1 MKKSMIKPVS
11 VLIALLTAAGGAGIG
26 VYAVNSADTTQ
37 VQETEKKSNEINEK
51 DKEEEFE
58 RNLKDETVYVLSSAD
73 GTAEKIIV
81 SDWLKNILNS
91 SEISDCTELD
101 DIVNVKGDETF
112 TDGKWN
118 SDGSDIYYT
127 GTIEKS
133 LPVTMSVSYTLDGQ
147 SVSPE
152 EIKGKSG
159 EVTIRFSYR
168 NNQKETVTVD
178 GEKKEMYVPFA
189 VITGVILDSKSFKNV
204 EVTNGKLLSDGD
216 RTVIAGYSLP
226 GMRDNLGINS
236 KDVEIPDF
244 FEISAKV
251 NNFELSETIT
261 IITNEAFNNIDFDGD
276 GELGEIDSL
285 SELSEA
291 ADQLCDGSDKLYDG
305 LSQLLE
311 KSSELVNGI
320 DKLTEGSVRLKDGT
334 EELAQGLDALKKN
347 SEALNMGSRQV
358 FDALLETANT
368 QLKAAGMEV
377 PSLTPD
383 NYRDILK
390 GILND
395 LDESNIQM
403 AARQQ
408 VEQVV
413 REKEN
418 EIQSAVT
425 EAVKAEVTLKVKEAV
440 KENITAQVL
449 TSLQLTPE
457 SYEQG
462 VKTGAVSAAQQS
474 QIAAAIEAQMGSQ
487 AAQDAIA
494 QNLETQMQSEEVAKI
509 ISEKTEEQIDMIVD
523 ENMKSEEIINQVS
536 TAKSGRERIQDL
548 LMQLDS
554 YNQFYTGL
562 KTYTSGVDQAANGAL
577 QLKEGTAQL
586 CDGIITL
593 RDSAPALIDGIT
605 QLRDGSIE
613 LSEGMHKFKDE
624 GVQKI
629 IDALD
634 GDLKGLL
641 DNLKASKKASEKYNT
656 FSGIDESMDGK
667 VKFVYRTESIK

>member
-178 GEKKEMYVPFA
+178 GEKKEMYVPFV
-189 VITGVILDSKSFKNV
+189 VITGVILDSESFKNV

-276 GELGEIDSL
+276 GELGELDSL
-285 SELSEA
+285 SELSDA

-358 FDALLETANT
+358 FDVLLETANT

>member
-159 EVTIRFSYR
+159 EVTIRFSYK

-189 VITGVILDSKSFKNV
+189 VITGVILDSDSFKNV

-276 GELGEIDSL
+276 GELGELDSL
-285 SELSEA
+285 SELSDA

-358 FDALLETANT
+358 FDVLLETANT

-383 NYRDILK
+383 NYEDILK

-629 IDALD
+629 IDSLD

>member
-73 GTAEKIIV
+73 GTTEKIIV

-159 EVTIRFSYR
+159 EVTIRFSYK

-189 VITGVILDSKSFKNV
+189 VITGVILDSDSFKNV

-276 GELGEIDSL
+276 GELGELDSL

-383 NYRDILK
+383 NYEDILK

-395 LDESNIQM
+395 LEESNIQR

-494 QNLETQMQSEEVAKI
+494 QNLETQMQSEEVTKI

>member
-189 VITGVILDSKSFKNV
+189 VITGVILDSDSFKNV

-276 GELGEIDSL
+276 GELGELDSL

-383 NYRDILK
+383 NYEDILK

-395 LDESNIQM
+395 LEESNIQM

-494 QNLETQMQSEEVAKI
+494 QNLETQMQSEEVTKI

-548 LMQLDS
+548 LTQLDS

>member
-189 VITGVILDSKSFKNV
+189 VITGVILDSESFKNV

-226 GMRDNLGINS
+226 GMRDNLEINS

-276 GELGEIDSL
+276 GELGELDSL

-358 FDALLETANT
+358 FDVLLETANT

-383 NYRDILK
+383 NYEDILK

-629 IDALD
+629 IDSLD

>member
-189 VITGVILDSKSFKNV
+189 VITGVILDSDSFKNV

-236 KDVEIPDF
+236 KDIEIPDF

-276 GELGEIDSL
+276 GELGELDSL
-285 SELSEA
+285 SEFSDA

-358 FDALLETANT
+358 FDVLLETANT

-383 NYRDILK
+383 NYEDILK

-474 QIAAAIEAQMGSQ
+474 QIAAAIEAQIGSQ

-494 QNLETQMQSEEVAKI
+494 QNLETQMRSEEVTKI

-548 LMQLDS
+548 LTQLDS

>member
-189 VITGVILDSKSFKNV
+189 VITGVILDSESFKNV

-226 GMRDNLGINS
+226 GMRDNLEINS

-276 GELGEIDSL
+276 GELGELDSL

-383 NYRDILK
+383 NYEDILK

-562 KTYTSGVDQAANGAL
+562 KTYTSGVDQTANGAL

-629 IDALD
+629 IDSLD

>member
-73 GTAEKIIV
+73 GTTEKIIV

-189 VITGVILDSKSFKNV
+189 VITGVILDSDSFKNV

-261 IITNEAFNNIDFDGD
+261 IITNEAFNNIYFDGD
-276 GELGEIDSL
+276 GELGELDSL

-358 FDALLETANT
+358 FDVLLETANT

-383 NYRDILK
+383 NYEDILK

-548 LMQLDS
+548 LTQLDS

>member
-189 VITGVILDSKSFKNV
+189 VITGVILDSESFKNV

-226 GMRDNLGINS
+226 GMRDNLEINS

-276 GELGEIDSL
+276 GELGELDSL
-285 SELSEA
+285 SELSDA

-358 FDALLETANT
+358 FDVLLETANT

-383 NYRDILK
+383 NYEDILK

>member
-73 GTAEKIIV
+73 GTTEKIIV

-101 DIVNVKGDETF
+101 DVVNVKGDETF

-189 VITGVILDSKSFKNV
+189 VITGVILDSDSFKNV

-276 GELGEIDSL
+276 GELGELDSL
-285 SELSEA
+285 SELSDA

-383 NYRDILK
+383 NYEDILK

-395 LDESNIQM
+395 LEESNIQR

>member
-204 EVTNGKLLSDGD
+204 EVTNGKLLGDGD

-276 GELGEIDSL
+276 GELGELDSL

-358 FDALLETANT
+358 FDVLLETANT
-368 QLKAAGMEV
+368 QLKAAGIEV

-383 NYRDILK
+383 NYEDILK

-629 IDALD
+629 IDSLD

>member
-189 VITGVILDSKSFKNV
+189 VITGVILDSDSFKNV

-276 GELGEIDSL
+276 GELGELDSL

-383 NYRDILK
+383 NYEDILK

-395 LDESNIQM
+395 LEESNIQM

-494 QNLETQMQSEEVAKI
+494 QNLETQMQSEEVTKI

-562 KTYTSGVDQAANGAL
+562 KTYTSGVDQTANGAL

-629 IDALD
+629 IDSLD

>member
-204 EVTNGKLLSDGD
+204 EVTNGKLLGDGD

-276 GELGEIDSL
+276 GELGELDSL

-358 FDALLETANT
+358 FDVLLETANT

-383 NYRDILK
+383 NYEDILK

-629 IDALD
+629 IDSLD

>member
-189 VITGVILDSKSFKNV
+189 VITGVILDSESFKNV

-276 GELGEIDSL
+276 GELGELDSL
-285 SELSEA
+285 SELSDA

-358 FDALLETANT
+358 FDVLLETANT

-383 NYRDILK
+383 NYEDILK

-629 IDALD
+629 IDSLD

>member
-189 VITGVILDSKSFKNV
+189 VITGVILDSESFKNV

-226 GMRDNLGINS
+226 GMRDNLEINS

-276 GELGEIDSL
+276 GELGELDSL
-285 SELSEA
+285 SELSDA

-358 FDALLETANT
+358 FDVLLETANT

-383 NYRDILK
+383 NYEDILK

-629 IDALD
+629 IGALD

>member
-189 VITGVILDSKSFKNV
+189 VITGVILDSESFKNV

-276 GELGEIDSL
+276 GELGELDSL

-358 FDALLETANT
+358 FDVLLETANT

-383 NYRDILK
+383 NYEDILK

-474 QIAAAIEAQMGSQ
+474 QIAAAIEAQIGSQ

-494 QNLETQMQSEEVAKI
+494 QNLETQMRSEEVTKI

-548 LMQLDS
+548 LTQLDS

>member
-189 VITGVILDSKSFKNV
+189 VITGVILDSDSFKNV

-236 KDVEIPDF
+236 KDIEIPDF

-276 GELGEIDSL
+276 GELGELDSL
-285 SELSEA
+285 SEFSDA

-334 EELAQGLDALKKN
+334 EELAQGLDVLKKN

-358 FDALLETANT
+358 FDVLLETANT

-383 NYRDILK
+383 NYEDILK

-629 IDALD
+629 IDSLD